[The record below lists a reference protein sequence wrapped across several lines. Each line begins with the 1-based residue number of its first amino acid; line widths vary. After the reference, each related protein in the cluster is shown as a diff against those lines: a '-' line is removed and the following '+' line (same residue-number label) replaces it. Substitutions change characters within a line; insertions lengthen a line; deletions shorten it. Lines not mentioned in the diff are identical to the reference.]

1 MQFNQD
7 LDLQRYSIRSYAAG
21 EISVIVPWQDTENP
35 NITPLNANEAV
46 RLQTQKLTR
55 SLIITPETLISDWAP
70 QHFDELQRA
79 HFETLAALRVEV
91 VILGAGSRLQWPD
104 VEMIEP
110 LYQRSIG
117 FEVMDTGAACRTYNI
132 LMYEGRRVAAA
143 LLMI

>member
-7 LDLQRYSIRSYAAG
+7 LDLQRFSIRSYGPG
-21 EISVIVPWQDTENP
+21 EITVIVPWEDTEESNVR
-35 NITPLNANEAV
+35 PLNAQEAV
-46 RLQTQKLTR
+46 RMQSKKLNS
-55 SLIITPETLISDWAP
+55 SLIITPETLISNWAP
-70 QHFDELQRA
+70 QRFEDLRQS
-79 HFETLAALRVEV
+79 HFEALAALRAEV
-91 VILGAGSRLQWPD
+91 VILGSGSRLQWPD
-104 VEMIEP
+104 PQLLDP